1 METKINLDQC
11 QIEESTEEYRIQKLD
26 TQGNLIT
33 ERLPLYNLTAEE
45 ELNADIQVEKNGR
58 LKIILTDRSWT
69 EFQQMRIILAGVKNQ
84 DIYFENAVTDICSPF
99 IFLKFIHL
107 ILL

>member
-11 QIEESTEEYRIQKLD
+11 QIEESTEEYKIQKLD
-26 TQGNLIT
+26 TQGNFIT

-58 LKIILTDRSWT
+58 LKFSAISMPNMPDAPQTIS
-69 EFQQMRIILAGVKNQ
+69 MHP
-84 DIYFENAVTDICSPF
+84 ENSA
-99 IFLKFIHL
+99 
-107 ILL
+107 

>member
-11 QIEESTEEYRIQKLD
+11 QIEESTEEYKIQKLD
-26 TQGNLIT
+26 TQGNFIT

-69 EFQQMRIILAGVKNQ
+69 EFQQMRIIWQV
-84 DIYFENAVTDICSPF
+84 
-99 IFLKFIHL
+99 
-107 ILL
+107 

>member
-11 QIEESTEEYRIQKLD
+11 QIEESTEEYKIQKLD

-69 EFQQMRIILAGVKNQ
+69 EFQQMRIILAL
-84 DIYFENAVTDICSPF
+84 S
-99 IFLKFIHL
+99 LIH
-107 ILL
+107 I